1 MPDSVIRQ
9 VQKSIG
15 FSWCVR
21 AFVTLATAIGI
32 SSLGVCLIFLYQT
45 VRAPVSQE
53 ERFLVVTPGMGATEL
68 AGRLVSEGFAD
79 SEWPIVAWAILSGT
93 AGSFKSG
100 EYFIPAKSSPAQI
113 LGKISRGDVHQRRVT
128 LIEGLRFSQVR
139 ERLTRKEKLE
149 SDAALMS
156 EDALLDALSLEPAS
170 LEGQFFP
177 STYFFTLGDTDTS
190 ILRRAAQKMSQELQ
204 QAWEQRV
211 PDLLLDEPYD
221 ALILASIIQK
231 EAMLAS
237 EMPRIS
243 GVFHNRLRLKMR
255 LQTDPTVIFGLGP
268 DFKGPL
274 KRSDLKKDTPYNTY
288 TRGGLPPGPIAL
300 PGRAALLAAV
310 NPMTTEDLYFV
321 ARGDGS
327 HQFSKTL
334 TEHNRAVKKY
344 RN

>member
-1 MPDSVIRQ
+1 VPDTVTPQIR
-9 VQKSIG
+9 KSPG
-15 FSWCVR
+15 LAWCLR
-21 AFVTLATAIGI
+21 AFVTLAAAIGI
-32 SSLGVCLIFLYQT
+32 SLLGVCLIFLYQT
-45 VRAPVSQE
+45 VRTPVGQS
-53 ERFLVVTPGMGATEL
+53 ERFLVVAPGTGATEL
-68 AGRLVSEGFAD
+68 AGQLVSHGFAG
-79 SEWPIVAWAILSGT
+79 SQWPVIAWAILSGT
-93 AGSFKSG
+93 AGSFQSG
-100 EYFIPAKSSPAQI
+100 EYLIRAQTSPAQI

-128 LIEGLRFSQVR
+128 LIEGLRFSQLR
-139 ERLTRKEKLE
+139 ERLAAEQKLE
-149 SDAALMS
+149 ANATRMS
-156 EDALLDALSLEPAS
+156 EEALLDSLSLDPPT
-170 LEGQFFP
+170 LEGRFFP
-177 STYFFTLGDTDTS
+177 STYFFLLGDTDMS
-190 ILRRAAQKMSQELQ
+190 ILRRAAHKMDQELMR
-204 QAWEQRV
+204 AWEQRA
-211 PDLLLDEPYD
+211 PDLLLSEPYE

-231 EAMLAS
+231 EAMLTS

-268 DFKGPL
+268 DFKRPL

-310 NPMTTEDLYFV
+310 NPITTEDLYFV
-321 ARGDGS
+321 AKGDGS